1 MEKDRREKGVFLC
14 VQVEQASAQLAF
26 VETTP

>member
-1 MEKDRREKGVFLC
+1 MEKDRRKKGGFLC